1 MVLGGNLM
9 YNLGDKIVYPMH
21 GAGIIESIEDK
32 EILGEIKKYYVMS
45 MSVNDMK
52 LMVPIDKADDIGI
65 RNVVDYTKISKVLTI
80 LEQDTEI
87 NEMNWNKRYRKNM
100 DTMRNGDIY
109 EVAEIIRNLAFRNSE
124 KGLSST
130 EKKMFNDAK
139 RILVSELILADGSSI
154 ESMNS
159 KIEDIIKKN

>member
-1 MVLGGNLM
+1 M